1 MIHDEKNTAFLLAT
15 ITLLAG
21 VYIGYTNKDGV
32 NTNMLLGLLM
42 IGNAFLTISTVK
54 GNKE

>member
-1 MIHDEKNTAFLLAT
+1 MIQDEKNTAFLLAT

-32 NTNMLLGLLM
+32 NTNMLGLLM

>member
-1 MIHDEKNTAFLLAT
+1 MIQDEKNTAFLLAT

-42 IGNAFLTISTVK
+42 IGNAFLTISTFK